1 MSVHVYSFDDFT
13 VWKMQFRWQLENSN
27 SRFCLVNKLLPK
39 FDTSLKKN
47 ENDNKSKFYDEKHQN
62 MSKKDLEANFMLKN
76 IKKYVKKVYK
86 SI

>member
-1 MSVHVYSFDDFT
+1 
-13 VWKMQFRWQLENSN
+13 MQFRWQLENSN

-39 FDTSLKKN
+39 FDTSLKKMKMITKAN
-47 ENDNKSKFYDEKHQN
+47 FMMKNIKN
-62 MSKKDLEANFMLKN
+62 MPKKDLEANFMLKN